1 MSYPIKAVIFD
12 WAGTM
17 VDFGC
22 MAPTDAMI
30 DAFAAHGVAINTA
43 DARRDMG
50 RAKHDHVRAILAD
63 PSVAS
68 AWTAAKGA
76 PPTPADVDSIYQALE
91 PLIEAAATRCADL
104 IPGAAAL
111 AADLKGLGVKI
122 GSGTGY
128 TRQMMSGILPRAAAQ
143 GYAPEVVVC
152 AGETPS
158 GRPAPLMTWKALIA
172 LDAWPARACVKVD
185 DATVGI
191 EEGRLAG
198 CWTIGLAASGNG
210 VGLSPRDYHALAE
223 PDRLTRVAAAAEQLK
238 SVGADY
244 VVDTVGDLR
253 PVLDAIAARIAA
265 GERPPGEAMRSAL
278 PPSKS
283 VSVTER

>member
-1 MSYPIKAVIFD
+1 MTYQTSYPIKAVIFD

-22 MAPTDAMI
+22 MAPVEALV
-30 DAFAAHGVAINTA
+30 DAFAAHGVTISAA

-50 RAKHDHVRAILAD
+50 RAKHDHVWAILTD
-63 PSVAS
+63 PAVAA

-76 PPTPADVDSIYQALE
+76 APTPADGEAIYQALE
-91 PLIEAAATRCADL
+91 PLIEAAATRCAQM
-104 IPGAAAL
+104 IPGAAEAAARL
-111 AADLKGLGVKI
+111 AGLGVKI

-128 TRQMMSGILPRAAAQ
+128 TRQMMSGILAGAAEQ
-143 GYAPEVVVC
+143 GYAPSVVVC

-158 GRPAPLMTWKALIA
+158 GRPAPLMTWKALVE
-172 LDAWPARACVKVD
+172 LDAWPAQACVKVD

-210 VGLSPRDYHALAE
+210 VGLPLEAYQALSE
-223 PDRLTRVAAAAEQLK
+223 TERRTRVAASAAELTAA
-238 SVGADY
+238 GADY
-244 VVDTVGDLR
+244 VVDTVADIG
-253 PVLDAIAARIAA
+253 PVLEAIAGRIAA
-265 GERPPGEAMRSAL
+265 GERPRGG
-278 PPSKS
+278 
-283 VSVTER
+283 